1 MKLTSASV
9 LLAGLLVISACKRE
23 KESVLPEG
31 GTPGTNVAAGGNG
44 TFNMQFHN
52 HVKDQDLNLGNV
64 WYTTDDG
71 DTYRITHFNYYISN
85 ITFNAADGSRY
96 AEPESY
102 HLVKQDVAESRQ
114 IVVNNVPAGE
124 YTSVSFMI
132 GVDFYR
138 NIGGAR
144 TGALDTA
151 NGMYMGEGKGY
162 IMAML
167 AGFAPRSPNGG
178 KLKYHIGGYDG
189 VNNAIK
195 NVTLQFKQPVT
206 ISGNNQSLHIN
217 ADAATWFD
225 GVHAIDFATLP
236 SVDTIG
242 PGAKMIS
249 ENYANMFSLGED
261 GHTVQ

>member
-23 KESVLPEG
+23 KENVSPEG
-31 GTPGTNVAAGGNG
+31 GMPGTNAAAGGNG
-44 TFNMQFHN
+44 NFYMQFHN
-52 HVKDQDLNLGNV
+52 HVKDQELKLGNV
-64 WYTTDDG
+64 WYSTDAG

-102 HLVKQDVAESRQ
+102 HLVKGDVTESQQ
-114 IVVNNVPAGE
+114 IVVNHVPAGE

-144 TGALDTA
+144 TGDLDTA
-151 NGMYMGEGKGY
+151 KGMFMGDGKGY
-162 IMAML
+162 IMAMM
-167 AGFAPRSPNGG
+167 AGFAPRSPNGQ
-178 KLKYHIGGYDG
+178 LKYHIGGYDG

-195 NVTLQFKQPVT
+195 NVTLQFKEPIT
-206 ISGNNQSLHIN
+206 IAGDNQSLHIN
-217 ADAATWFD
+217 ADAAKWFD

-249 ENYANMFSLGED
+249 ENYAHMFSMGED
-261 GHTVQ
+261 GDSAQ

>member
-23 KESVLPEG
+23 KENVSPEG
-31 GTPGTNVAAGGNG
+31 GMPGGNPTATKG
-44 TFNMQFHN
+44 SFDVHFNN
-52 HVKDQDLNLGNV
+52 VVRDLDLDLGNV
-64 WYTTDDG
+64 YYTTDDG

-85 ITFNAADGSRY
+85 IAFNAADGTRY
-96 AEPESY
+96 NEPESY
-102 HLVKQDVAESRQ
+102 HLVKEDVAESQ
-114 IVVNNVPAGE
+114 LIKVNNVPPGQ
-124 YTSVSFMI
+124 YNSVSFTI
-132 GVDFYR
+132 GVDFYK
-138 NIGGAR
+138 NIDTIQVGND
-144 TGALDTA
+144 LDTA

-167 AGFAPRSPNGG
+167 AGFAPRSANG
-178 KLKYHIGGYDG
+178 KLKYHIGGYQG
-189 VNNAIK
+189 MYNTIK
-195 NVTLQFKQPVT
+195 NVTLQFNKPMS
-206 ISGNNQSLHIN
+206 IDGNNQNIYIN
-217 ADAATWFD
+217 ADVAKWFD